1 MFKSL
6 LVPLDG
12 SEYSERAL
20 AMGLELAR
28 LTGAKVTLLT
38 VVLAYKDAHVPE
50 VPSLEAQA
58 RQRAEEYLKPFV
70 DQGRAAGFELE
81 GVVGHGSPAEEILR
95 VAREHDADLIV
106 MSTHGIGAGGR
117 HALGSVALRVLQTAA
132 CPVLFQG
139 IHEVT

>member
-20 AMGLELAR
+20 AMALELAR
-28 LTGAKVTLLT
+28 LTGARVTALT

-58 RQRAEEYLKPFV
+58 KRRAEEYLKPFI
-70 DQGRAAGFELE
+70 DEGRAAGFELE
-81 GVVGHGSPAEEILR
+81 GVVAHGSPAEEILR
-95 VAREHDADLIV
+95 AANEQDVDLIV
-106 MSTHGIGAGGR
+106 MSTHGIGAEGR
-117 HALGSVALRVLQTAA
+117 HALGSVALRVLQTSA

-139 IHEVT
+139 IHEKA

>member
-20 AMGLELAR
+20 AVGLELAR
-28 LTGAKVTLLT
+28 LTGARVTALT

-58 RQRAEEYLKPFV
+58 KQRAEAYLKPFI
-70 DQGRAAGFELE
+70 DQAKTAGFDLD
-81 GVVGHGSPAEEILR
+81 GIVAHGNPAEEILR
-95 VAREHDADLIV
+95 AARERDADLIV
-106 MSTHGIGAGGR
+106 MSTHGIGAEGR
-117 HALGSVALRVLQTAA
+117 HALGSVALRVLQSAT

-139 IHEVT
+139 IHEA